1 MLDARERPVP
11 LRSADEGASIKLARA
26 LRAAGDSRAA
36 IQIYRRLQSQKN
48 APPGLQIELGETLM
62 DAGMIDD
69 AIGVF
74 LAIPSGSPNA
84 AEAQLG
90 LARAQLALNKPGNA
104 LEYIDRAAS
113 LAQNDVR
120 ILVVRGIILDCLR
133 RHSEAQTSYRAAMAL
148 APRSVAARNNL
159 ALSLVFTGQ
168 YKEAIALL
176 TPIARS
182 VDASARERQN
192 LALVLGLS
200 GDAGAA
206 LALSR
211 VDLDEAKAQANTR
224 FFAFVNQHGR

>member
-1 MLDARERPVP
+1 
-11 LRSADEGASIKLARA
+11 
-26 LRAAGDSRAA
+26 
-36 IQIYRRLQSQKN
+36 
-48 APPGLQIELGETLM
+48 M

-84 AEAQLG
+84 ADAQLG
-90 LARAQLALNKPGNA
+90 LARAQIELNKPANA
-104 LEYIDRAAS
+104 LEYIDKAAS
-113 LAQNDVR
+113 ITQNDIR
-120 ILVVRGIILDCLR
+120 ILVLRGIILDCVG
-133 RHSEAQTSYRAAMAL
+133 RHSDAQASYRAAMAL
-148 APRSVAARNNL
+148 APRSVAVRNNL

-168 YKEAIALL
+168 YKEAIGLL

-182 VDASARERQN
+182 VDATARERQN

-211 VDLDEAKAQANTR
+211 VDLDEASAQANTR
-224 FFAFVNQHGR
+224 FFAFVNQKGR